1 MPIQFLFLQNR
12 MGKTRLAKF
21 YTATDYAERERQK
34 TDVHKLINNRESR
47 YSNFVEYKDKTKLV
61 YRRYAGLFFCLGVDP
76 SDNELVYLEFIHL
89 LVEVLDMFFKDVCEL
104 DLVFNFHKVYM
115 IIDELIL
122 GGEIQEMSRPVILE
136 RLKTMDLT
144 SK

>member
-1 MPIQFLFLQNR
+1 MPIKFILLQNR

-21 YTATDYAERERQK
+21 YTPGDDAERDATKRE
-34 TDVHKLINNRESR
+34 VHMLVNARDSH
-47 YSNFVEYKDKTKLV
+47 STNFVMYKDTNLV
-61 YRRYAGLFFCLGVDP
+61 YRRYAGLFFICGINHE
-76 SDNELVYLEFIHL
+76 DNDMAYLEFIHL

-115 IIDELIL
+115 ILDEMVT
-122 GGEIQEMSRPVILE
+122 GGEIQEVSRPVILR
-136 RLKTMDLT
+136 RLQELEIS